1 MSPSIVHFLTSVVV
15 EPEPAK
21 MSRHLGVLRNTFKKV
36 KLDSFIF
43 QTVRYLCRHFFPE
56 PVKIGPAPQHCL
68 AFFFSFQSVIGKK
81 NSKFLLGTKNYS

>member
-43 QTVRYLCRHFFPE
+43 QTVF
-56 PVKIGPAPQHCL
+56 V
-68 AFFFSFQSVIGKK
+68 
-81 NSKFLLGTKNYS
+81 